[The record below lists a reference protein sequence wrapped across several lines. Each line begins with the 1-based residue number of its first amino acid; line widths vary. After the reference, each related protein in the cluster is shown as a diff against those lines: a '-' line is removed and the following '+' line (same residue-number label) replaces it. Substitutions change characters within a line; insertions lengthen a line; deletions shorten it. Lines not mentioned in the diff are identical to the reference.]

1 MHPRLF
7 SLHLFNH
14 ELTLHTYGVL
24 LAVAFVV
31 SLWVVGWL
39 ARRAEMDPAPLM
51 DLAVYSL
58 IGGLVGARLML
69 LAVDWRFY
77 SEHPREL
84 LSLLQSGGVFYGGLI
99 GGLIVAAL
107 YLWRNPLPGWPA
119 ADILAPA
126 VAIGQ
131 AIGRLGCLA
140 AGCCFG
146 KPAPNLPW
154 AVTFRDMYANR
165 QVGTPVD
172 VPLHPSQVYE
182 SIACAAIFVV
192 LLWMLPRKKFHGQV
206 AMAYIALYSA
216 ARFGLEL
223 FRGDSARGFV
233 GVLSTSQLVAIGLV
247 VGVIVLTPYLMRKQR
262 LAAPAAAVPAASH

>member
-1 MHPRLF
+1 MYPRLF
-7 SLHLFNH
+7 TTHLFNR

-24 LAVAFVV
+24 LALAFVV

-39 ARRAEMDPAPLM
+39 CRRARIDPAPLM

-77 SEHPREL
+77 SSHPAEL
-84 LSLLQSGGVFYGGLI
+84 WSLLQSGGVFYGGLI
-99 GGLIVAAL
+99 GGLIVAAV
-107 YLWRNPLPGWPA
+107 YLWRHPIPGWPA

-146 KPAPNLPW
+146 KPAAGLAW

-172 VPLHPSQVYE
+172 TPLHPSQVYE
-182 SIACAAIFVV
+182 SIACALIFIV
-192 LLWMLPRKKFHGQV
+192 LVWMMPRKKFHGQV
-206 AMAYIALYSA
+206 ALAYIALYSA
-216 ARFGLEL
+216 VRFGLEY
-223 FRGDSARGFV
+223 FRGDAARGKF
-233 GVLSTSQLVAIGLV
+233 GPLWTSQWVAVVLVL
-247 VGVIVLTPYLMRKQR
+247 GVIALVPYLLKRQR
-262 LAAPAAAVPAASH
+262 IAPPAGDTAAA